1 MYLHDAVGHVWS
13 APLGADYTRYLY
25 LRIVWILSH
34 AYTPCLLL
42 SPSQQGNAAV
52 LLDLY
57 KVYPDILLQP
67 LDVDYSPT
75 LLHLAAVKLKRGVVQ
90 AVLGLP
96 RVIVDI
102 EDENGQTPFCWVVTM

>member
-1 MYLHDAVGHVWS
+1 
-13 APLGADYTRYLY
+13 
-25 LRIVWILSH
+25 
-34 AYTPCLLL
+34 
-42 SPSQQGNAAV
+42 
-52 LLDLY
+52 
-57 KVYPDILLQP
+57 